1 MRVPSVIRR
10 LSADDAEA
18 FRSIRLE
25 SLVAEPNAFG
35 AHIDDEVAQPLSFFA
50 EQMLSGR
57 AFGAFEDGELA
68 AIMGLSIPEGRKV
81 RHKGMLWGVY
91 ARAAYRG
98 RGLTGRLLDFVIA
111 EARTAGLEWINL
123 VVSVKTPAA
132 LKLYESRGFVVY
144 AREPAGL
151 KVDGVDNDDELM
163 TLRL

>member
-1 MRVPSVIRR
+1 MSSVIRR
-10 LSADDAEA
+10 LSTDDAEV

-35 AHIDDEVAQPLSFFA
+35 AHIDDEVEQPLSFFA
-50 EQMLSGR
+50 EKLASGR
-57 AFGAFEDGELA
+57 ASGAFEDGELA
-68 AIMGLSIPEGRKV
+68 AIMGLSIPEGRKI

-91 ARAAYRG
+91 ARSAFRG
-98 RGLTGRLLDFVIA
+98 RGVTGRLLDYVIA
-111 EARTAGLEWINL
+111 DARELGLEWINL

-132 LKLYESRGFVVY
+132 RKLYESRCFAVY